1 LNVHAVLGKNRSG
14 TGRSQATRRSATGT
28 GVLGL
33 LLALLALAAARDAAA
48 AGVIARWPL
57 DEGSGQVATDVSGHG
72 HHARL
77 GRLSE
82 VDGNDPA
89 WVPGR
94 FGSALRFIGDQ
105 SQFAEIAEPAT
116 LTPGSITVEAWVRRL
131 GTPGQWRY
139 VLSNGGQ
146 ACDFSSF
153 GLYSGA
159 DGGLAFYVSDRHRYV
174 SSPVAAPGDVWDGGW
189 HHAAGTYDGQR
200 VRLYL
205 DGAEVGTG
213 SPTALAIFY
222 GLASPGAFI
231 GTYRGECEQPFTGD
245 LDEVAVRDG
254 ALGAAEIAALAA
266 EAAQRPAPPQVP
278 PVTGGPAGGGE
289 APPQVP
295 PVTGGPAGGG
305 EAPPPQ
311 SAPVP
316 SDCFSIRVI
325 PGRVVARRRTRL
337 RIEVRRRGRAARGVR
352 VTVGGLGVHASA
364 RTMQRGRAQLVVR
377 SLRRGRLRVIVRGQP
392 SGCAVH
398 LPAVRWRPG
407 G

>member
-1 LNVHAVLGKNRSG
+1 LNVHAVSGNDRSG
-14 TGRSQATRRSATGT
+14 TGRSHATRRSVTGT
-28 GVLGL
+28 GLLGL
-33 LLALLALAAARDAAA
+33 LLAILAIAAARDAAA
-48 AGVIARWPL
+48 AGVIAKWPL
-57 DEGSGQVATDVSGHG
+57 DEGSGQVAGDVSGHG

-77 GRLSE
+77 GSLSE
-82 VDGNDPA
+82 VDRNDPA

-116 LTPGSITVEAWVRRL
+116 LTPGSITVAAWVRRL

-174 SSPVAAPGDVWDGGW
+174 ISPVAAPGDVWDGGW

-245 LDEVAVRDG
+245 LDEIAVRDG
-254 ALGAAEIAALAA
+254 ALGAAEIEALAQ
-266 EAAQRPAPPQVP
+266 EASQRA
-278 PVTGGPAGGGE
+278 

-316 SDCFSIRVI
+316 SDCFSIRVT

-352 VTVGGLGVHASA
+352 VSVGGLGVHASA
-364 RTMQRGRAQLVVR
+364 RTRRRGRAQLVVR